1 MAEKKVKE
9 IKEEE
14 VMTEEEVI
22 IPEEENTDIN
32 TDINTEEEIK
42 EDTTEIKEEVPTITV
57 SELKNENGVL
67 VHSLVQKRFDEVD
80 HLVNIGEEFM
90 VADMDR
96 ACELVKKNEVKIK
109 F

>member
-9 IKEEE
+9 IKEKDT
-14 VMTEEEVI
+14 MIEEEVI
-22 IPEEENTDIN
+22 IPEEENTDS
-32 TDINTEEEIK
+32 TDIKAEE
-42 EDTTEIKEEVPTITV
+42 EIKEEVPTRTV
-57 SELKNENGVL
+57 SVLKNENGVL

-90 VADMDR
+90 VADIDR